1 MFKFYICFILT
12 MLGLSLWSINMYI
25 KRGLSIKV
33 SVAEEYQKIDSIN
46 KVLVENIRMYE
57 EERGNDI
64 SNVRNE
70 YQHRID
76 SLSKVVR
83 SLNNEVTRMKRTS
96 IMNY

>member
-12 MLGLSLWSINMYI
+12 MLGLNLWSINMDI
-25 KRGLSIKV
+25 KRGISIKV
-33 SVAEEYQKIDSIN
+33 SVVEEYQKIDSIN
-46 KVLVENIRMYE
+46 KVLVENISMYE

-76 SLSKVVR
+76 SLSKVVKNIN
-83 SLNNEVTRMKRTS
+83 SDVTRMKRTS
-96 IMNY
+96 IMRY

>member
-1 MFKFYICFILT
+1 
-12 MLGLSLWSINMYI
+12 MLGLSLWSINMDI
-25 KRGLSIKV
+25 KRGLSVKV

-57 EERGNDI
+57 EERSNDI
-64 SNVRNE
+64 STVRNE

-76 SLSKVVR
+76 SLSKVVKNIN
-83 SLNNEVTRMKRTS
+83 SDVTRMKRTS

>member
-1 MFKFYICFILT
+1 
-12 MLGLSLWSINMYI
+12 MLGLSLWSINMDI
-25 KRGLSIKV
+25 KRGLSVKV

-57 EERGNDI
+57 EERDNDI
-64 SNVRNE
+64 SIVRNE

-76 SLSKVVR
+76 SLSKVVKNIN
-83 SLNNEVTRMKRTS
+83 SDVTRMKRTS

>member
-12 MLGLSLWSINMYI
+12 MLGLSLWSINMDI

-76 SLSKVVR
+76 SLSKVVKNIN
-83 SLNNEVTRMKRTS
+83 SDVTRMKRTS

>member
-12 MLGLSLWSINMYI
+12 MLGLSLWSINMDI

-57 EERGNDI
+57 AERGNDI

-76 SLSKVVR
+76 SLSKVVKNIN
-83 SLNNEVTRMKRTS
+83 SDVTRMQRTS

>member
-12 MLGLSLWSINMYI
+12 MLGLSLWSINMDI

>member
-1 MFKFYICFILT
+1 
-12 MLGLSLWSINMYI
+12 MLGLSLWSINMDI